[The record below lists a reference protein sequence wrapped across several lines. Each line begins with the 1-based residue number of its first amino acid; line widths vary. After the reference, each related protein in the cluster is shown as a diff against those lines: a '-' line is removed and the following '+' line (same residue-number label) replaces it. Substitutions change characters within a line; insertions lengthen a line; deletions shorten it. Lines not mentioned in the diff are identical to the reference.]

1 MQNETSEFAPVA
13 VTDDKLVPWLR
24 VAAVAAMVS
33 FSLPTFITGLEIF
46 AGLPPYQALLAV
58 IIGSVI
64 ITCVGV
70 VMGVIGAQSRMSSY
84 LLVRIA
90 FGDLGAGLV
99 NIAFAI
105 SLLGWFGINVNL
117 FADAVARLALS
128 VLDISL
134 DPLALAIFASVCMTV
149 TTIVGFKA
157 INLLA
162 TLLVPVLVTVT
173 AMLLM
178 FSLDTMPLGQIMQTE
193 VAATL
198 TLGEGISAIVGAVII
213 GAIILPD
220 ITRFVRHWSGAV
232 YTAIIAYL
240 IVEAIVMFAAGV
252 AAIVYGKTDILDI
265 MLDINLGF
273 GAFAIVIAGSWI
285 LNSLNLYS
293 TVLSVN
299 ATFPKLNAFWLT
311 IALGAFGVGAAL
323 LNLLDSFV
331 TFLFY
336 LSVVFIPV
344 AGVIIVD
351 RIVIR
356 PGAYVIDRLDGNR
369 RANVAGLTAWAV
381 GAILAILGT
390 EGMIP
395 TLTGI
400 AAVDAII
407 LTAGVFLV
415 LGWNQREVRST

>member
-1 MQNETSEFAPVA
+1 MESEISEFAPVA
-13 VTDDKLVPWLR
+13 IPDDKLTAWPR

-33 FSLPTFITGLEIF
+33 FSLPTFITGLEVF
-46 AGLPPYQALLAV
+46 AGMPPLDAILAV
-58 IIGSVI
+58 FVGSVI
-64 ITCVGV
+64 ITLVGMT
-70 VMGVIGAQSRMSSY
+70 MGAIGAQSRMSSY

-117 FADAVARLALS
+117 FAEAAARLALDEFGS
-128 VLDISL
+128 VLN
-134 DPLALAIFASVCMTV
+134 PLALAIFASVCMTV
-149 TTIVGFKA
+149 TTLVGFKA

-162 TLLVPVLVTVT
+162 SALVPVLALVTG
-173 AMLLM
+173 LLVIY
-178 FSLDTMPLGQIMQTE
+178 SLSAMPLGQIMQAE
-193 VAATL
+193 VEATL
-198 TLGEGISAIVGAVII
+198 SLGEGISAVVGAII
-213 GAIILPD
+213 VGAIILPD
-220 ITRFVRHWSGAV
+220 ITRFVRHWSGAI
-232 YTAIIAYL
+232 YTAVIAYL
-240 IVEAIVMFAAGV
+240 IVELIVMVAAGF
-252 AAIVYGKTDILDI
+252 AAIVHGKTDILDI
-265 MLDINLGF
+265 MLDINLGL
-273 GAFAIVIAGSWI
+273 GAFAIVIAGSWV

-311 IALGAFGVGAAL
+311 IGLGAFGVGAAL

-351 RIVIR
+351 RFIIR
-356 PGAYVIDRLDGNR
+356 PDAYVIERLD
-369 RANVAGLTAWAV
+369 ANQRLNIAGVAAWFL
-381 GAILAILGT
+381 GAILALLAT
-390 EGMIP
+390 EAMIP

-400 AAVDAII
+400 AAIDAII
-407 LTAGVFLV
+407 LTAVVFLA
-415 LGWNQREVRST
+415 LGWSQREARAA

>member
-13 VTDDKLVPWLR
+13 VPDDKLVPWPR

-46 AGLPPYQALLAV
+46 AGLPPYQAVLAV
-58 IIGSVI
+58 IIGSII

-117 FADAVARLALS
+117 FADAVARLALT

-162 TLLVPVLVTVT
+162 TLLVPVLVVVT

-240 IVEAIVMFAAGV
+240 IVEAVVMLAAGF

-400 AAVDAII
+400 AALDAII
-407 LTAGVFLV
+407 LTAGVFLI